1 MNGNTN
7 FLNTTIE
14 FLLTKRFEEP
24 LFQWKQEIF
33 KQGYQSA
40 N

>member
-1 MNGNTN
+1 MTANTN
-7 FLNTTIE
+7 FLNATM
-14 FLLTKRFEEP
+14 RP

-33 KQGYQSA
+33 KQDYQSV